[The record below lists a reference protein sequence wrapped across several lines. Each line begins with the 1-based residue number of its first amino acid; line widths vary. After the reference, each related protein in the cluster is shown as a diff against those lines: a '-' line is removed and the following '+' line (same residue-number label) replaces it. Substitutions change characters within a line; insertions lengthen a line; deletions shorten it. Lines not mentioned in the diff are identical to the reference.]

1 MDSAPTACRRITPA
15 SMAKLSSP
23 EIAKRF
29 RGFNPGDSLNLSG
42 KRILS
47 YLIPRNFSKRNFR
60 DFTPEI
66 AVRFLGASRGEP
78 GATGFSPWGSMK
90 RFRVALIS
98 FGLIIFLPFSQTA
111 LAEEMLSVQSALTEE
126 EAVKDA
132 IRNNYDL
139 RLAKVSVELAK
150 AQLVQAGLWPNP
162 EGEFSIRSDKYYA
175 DEGEGGYEYG
185 LNQSI
190 PISGRISFQKKVAK
204 LGIER
209 AQWQL
214 KDVERQV
221 VAEVKKTFY
230 QVTTLQEKEKKARLY
245 ESRANLNRLTG
256 QSLNYPFVITPEPL
270 TFPAIDLETAT
281 QKSLEQ
287 RPDLKA
293 KELEEKMGSA
303 ALTLA
308 KAMQIPDITIG
319 GFYQS
324 EKSRFDVN
332 DQLISDNDRLL
343 GLKVSMPL
351 PFFNH
356 NQGEIAKS
364 AAEKKGAGIQYEAL
378 TIQVAKDTAQAYI
391 RLAASKEIIDSYSNG
406 VREDVEK
413 SVKLMQDAYLQ
424 GQVNVF
430 DVVQTQSKFS
440 GVEKAYLDASQN
452 AREAIIDLE
461 SAIGASLKNEK

>member
-1 MDSAPTACRRITPA
+1 M
-15 SMAKLSSP
+15 
-23 EIAKRF
+23 EQKRATQ
-29 RGFNPGDSLNLSG
+29 LTLVSG
-42 KRILS
+42 L
-47 YLIPRNFSKRNFR
+47 F
-60 DFTPEI
+60 
-66 AVRFLGASRGEP
+66 VFL
-78 GATGFSPWGSMK
+78 F
-90 RFRVALIS
+90 
-98 FGLIIFLPFSQTA
+98 FSQTA
-111 LAEEMLSVQSALTEE
+111 MAEETASTQSALTEE
-126 EAVKDA
+126 EAVRNA

-175 DEGEGGYEYG
+175 NEGEGGYEYG
-185 LNQSI
+185 LNQSV
-190 PISGRISFQKKVAK
+190 PVSGRISFQMKVAK

-214 KDVERQV
+214 NDVKRQV

-230 QVTTLQEKEKKARLY
+230 QVVTLEEKEKILNFLVKTNQDLLESVKARLSQAEVSTVDISLAQGELLMTSQELAEVKARLY
-245 ESRANLNRLTG
+245 ESRANLNRLMG
-256 QSLNYPFVITPEPL
+256 QSLNYPFVITSEPL
-270 TFPAIDLETAT
+270 TFPSFDLETAA

-308 KAMQIPDITIG
+308 KAMRIPDITIG

-324 EKSRFDVN
+324 DKSRFDVN
-332 DQLISDNDRLL
+332 DQLVSDNSRLI
-343 GLKVSMPL
+343 GVKVSMPL

-364 AAEKKGAGIQYEAL
+364 AAEKKGAGIQYESL
-378 TIQVAKDTAQAYI
+378 KIQVAKEVAQAYI
-391 RLAASKEIIDSYSNG
+391 RLAASEEIIDSYSNG

-440 GVEKAYLDASQN
+440 SVEKAYWDASQN
-452 AREAIIDLE
+452 AMEAIIDLE
-461 SAIGASLKNEK
+461 SATGAGLRDEK

>member
-1 MDSAPTACRRITPA
+1 MRSVCVYNCICTEGKHQAAWLAPI
-15 SMAKLSSP
+15 L
-23 EIAKRF
+23 IF
-29 RGFNPGDSLNLSG
+29 RLF
-42 KRILS
+42 
-47 YLIPRNFSKRNFR
+47 
-60 DFTPEI
+60 
-66 AVRFLGASRGEP
+66 
-78 GATGFSPWGSMK
+78 
-90 RFRVALIS
+90 
-98 FGLIIFLPFSQTA
+98 IFLLFSQTA
-111 LAEEMLSVQSALTEE
+111 LAEEMVSVQSALTEE
-126 EAVKDA
+126 ESVRNA

-139 RLAKVSVELAK
+139 RLAKISVELAK

-230 QVTTLQEKEKKARLY
+230 QVATLQEKEKILSFLVKTNQDLLESVKARLSQAEVSNVDISLARGELLMVSQELAEVKARLY
-245 ESRANLNRLTG
+245 ESRANLNRLMG

-270 TFPAIDLETAT
+270 TFPAIDLETVT

>member
-1 MDSAPTACRRITPA
+1 M
-15 SMAKLSSP
+15 K
-23 EIAKRF
+23 KR
-29 RGFNPGDSLNLSG
+29 GIVS
-42 KRILS
+42 IL
-47 YLIPRNFSKRNFR
+47 F
-60 DFTPEI
+60 
-66 AVRFLGASRGEP
+66 V
-78 GATGFSPWGSMK
+78 
-90 RFRVALIS
+90 
-98 FGLIIFLPFSQTA
+98 FGLITFLSLSRTA
-111 LAEEMLSVQSALTEE
+111 MAEETTPAQSALTEE
-126 EAVKDA
+126 EAVKNA
-132 IRNNYDL
+132 IKNNYDL

-150 AQLVQAGLWPNP
+150 AQLIQAGLWPNP
-162 EGEFSIRSDKYYA
+162 EGEFSIRSDKYYV

-190 PISGRISFQKKVAK
+190 PVSGRTFFQMRVAR

-221 VAEVKKTFY
+221 VVEVKKTFY
-230 QVTTLQEKEKKARLY
+230 QVITLQDKEKILSLLVKTNQDLLESVQARLSQAEVSTVDISLTRGELLMSSQELAEVKARLY
-245 ESRANLNRLTG
+245 ESRANLNRLMG
-256 QSLNYPFVITPEPL
+256 QSLNYLSVITAEPL
-270 TFPAIDLETAT
+270 TFPSIDLETAT
-281 QKSLEQ
+281 QKSLEH

-293 KELEEKMGSA
+293 KELEKEMGGA

-319 GFYQS
+319 GFYQN

-332 DQLISDNDRLL
+332 DQLISDNDRLI
-343 GLKVSMPL
+343 GVKVSMPL

-356 NQGEIAKS
+356 NQGEIARS

-378 TIQVAKDTAQAYI
+378 KTQVAKEAAQAYV
-391 RLAASKEIIDSYSNG
+391 RLNASKEIIDSYSNG

-430 DVVQTQSKFS
+430 DVVQTQSKFNS
-440 GVEKAYLDASQN
+440 IEKAYLDASQN

-461 SAIGASLKNEK
+461 SAMGASLKNEK

>member
-1 MDSAPTACRRITPA
+1 MER
-15 SMAKLSSP
+15 
-23 EIAKRF
+23 KR
-29 RGFNPGDSLNLSG
+29 
-42 KRILS
+42 
-47 YLIPRNFSKRNFR
+47 
-60 DFTPEI
+60 
-66 AVRFLGASRGEP
+66 
-78 GATGFSPWGSMK
+78 ATQLT
-90 RFRVALIS
+90 LIS
-98 FGLIIFLPFSQTA
+98 GLFVFLFFSQTA
-111 LAEEMLSVQSALTEE
+111 MAEETVSARSALTEE
-126 EAVKDA
+126 EAVRNA
-132 IRNNYDL
+132 VRNNYDL

-190 PISGRISFQKKVAK
+190 PVSGRIFFQKKVSK

-209 AQWQL
+209 AEWQL
-214 KDVERQV
+214 KDAQRQV
-221 VAEVKKTFY
+221 VAEVRKTFY
-230 QVTTLQEKEKKARLY
+230 QVATLQEKEKVLNFLVKTNQDLLESVKARLSQAEVSTVDISLTQSELLMASQELAEVKARLY
-245 ESRANLNRLTG
+245 ESRANLNRLMG

-324 EKSRFDVN
+324 GQGRFDVN

-364 AAEKKGAGIQYEAL
+364 VAEKKGAGIQYEAL
-378 TIQVAKDTAQAYI
+378 KIQVAKEAAQAYI

-430 DVVQTQSKFS
+430 DVVQTQSKFNS
-440 GVEKAYLDASQN
+440 IEKAYLDASQN

-461 SAIGASLKNEK
+461 SAMGASLKKEK

>member
-1 MDSAPTACRRITPA
+1 
-15 SMAKLSSP
+15 
-23 EIAKRF
+23 
-29 RGFNPGDSLNLSG
+29 
-42 KRILS
+42 
-47 YLIPRNFSKRNFR
+47 
-60 DFTPEI
+60 
-66 AVRFLGASRGEP
+66 
-78 GATGFSPWGSMK
+78 MK
-90 RFRVALIS
+90 RFRVALIL

-111 LAEEMLSVQSALTEE
+111 LAEEMVSVQSALTEE

-175 DEGEGGYEYG
+175 NEGEGGYEYG

-230 QVTTLQEKEKKARLY
+230 QVATLQEKEKILSFLVKTNQDLLESVKARLSQAEVSNVDISLARGELLMVSQELAEVKARLY
-245 ESRANLNRLTG
+245 ESRANLNRLMG

-308 KAMQIPDITIG
+308 RAMQIPDITIG
-319 GFYQS
+319 GFY
-324 EKSRFDVN
+324 ENDKSRFDVN
-332 DQLISDNDRLL
+332 DQLISDNDRLV
-343 GLKVSMPL
+343 GVKVSMPL
-351 PFFNH
+351 PFFNR
-356 NQGEIAKS
+356 NQGEIAR
-364 AAEKKGAGIQYEAL
+364 AVAEKKGMDIQYEAL
-378 TIQVAKDTAQAYI
+378 KIQIAKEVAQAYI
-391 RLAASKEIIDSYSNG
+391 RIAASKEIIDSYSNG
-406 VREDVEK
+406 VKEDVEK

-430 DVVQTQSKFS
+430 DVVQTQGKFS
-440 GVEKAYLDASQN
+440 GVEKAYLDASQS

-461 SAIGASLKNEK
+461 SAIGAGLKNEK

>member
-1 MDSAPTACRRITPA
+1 MRSVCVYNCICTEGKHQAAWLAPI
-15 SMAKLSSP
+15 L
-23 EIAKRF
+23 IF
-29 RGFNPGDSLNLSG
+29 RLF
-42 KRILS
+42 
-47 YLIPRNFSKRNFR
+47 
-60 DFTPEI
+60 
-66 AVRFLGASRGEP
+66 
-78 GATGFSPWGSMK
+78 
-90 RFRVALIS
+90 
-98 FGLIIFLPFSQTA
+98 IFLLFSQTA
-111 LAEEMLSVQSALTEE
+111 LAEEMVSVQSSLTEE
-126 EAVKDA
+126 EAVKNA
-132 IRNNYDL
+132 IRDNYDL
-139 RLAKVSVELAK
+139 RLAKISVELAK

-230 QVTTLQEKEKKARLY
+230 QVTTLQEKEKILSFLVKTNQDLLESVKARLTQAEVSNVDISLARGELLMVSQELAEVKARLY
-245 ESRANLNRLTG
+245 ESRANLNRLMG

-270 TFPAIDLETAT
+270 TFPAIDLETVT

-378 TIQVAKDTAQAYI
+378 KIQVAKEAAQAYI

>member
-1 MDSAPTACRRITPA
+1 MRSVCVYNCICTEGKHQAAWLAPI
-15 SMAKLSSP
+15 L
-23 EIAKRF
+23 IF
-29 RGFNPGDSLNLSG
+29 RLF
-42 KRILS
+42 
-47 YLIPRNFSKRNFR
+47 
-60 DFTPEI
+60 
-66 AVRFLGASRGEP
+66 
-78 GATGFSPWGSMK
+78 
-90 RFRVALIS
+90 
-98 FGLIIFLPFSQTA
+98 IFLLFSQTA
-111 LAEEMLSVQSALTEE
+111 LAEEMVSVQSSLTEE
-126 EAVKDA
+126 EAVKNA
-132 IRNNYDL
+132 IRDNYDL
-139 RLAKVSVELAK
+139 RLAKISVELAK

-230 QVTTLQEKEKKARLY
+230 QVATLQEKEKILSFLVKTNQDLLESVKARLSQAEVSNVDISLARGELLMVSQELAEVKARLY
-245 ESRANLNRLTG
+245 ESRANLNRLMG

-270 TFPAIDLETAT
+270 TFPAIDLETVT

-378 TIQVAKDTAQAYI
+378 KIQVAKEAAQAYI